1 MVVDPLLKVPCHTD
15 CKTSN
20 KKQESSNTV
29 MIITAWWTKWTKAV
43 LQAPCLSLLQ
53 DGVRASILR
62 RTLADFHKDNRST
75 GTFSGRGVCACM
87 QGQSVETWIYLT
99 SSKLKKANTE
109 FKEPELLNGST
120 KLKKLN
126 FQEGLWSKMALKA
139 HSRDKLGSG
148 KSGLAALLAVC

>member
-1 MVVDPLLKVPCHTD
+1 MPRSVMHFKGSVLLQYSGTTRKIKSIFYLMDEERKYLTFFWLRQFVKVQSLTQLKMMVADPLLKVPCHTD

-43 LQAPCLSLLQ
+43 LQAPCLGLLQ
-53 DGVRASILR
+53 DVVRASILR

-87 QGQSVETWIYLT
+87 QG
-99 SSKLKKANTE
+99 
-109 FKEPELLNGST
+109 
-120 KLKKLN
+120 
-126 FQEGLWSKMALKA
+126 
-139 HSRDKLGSG
+139 
-148 KSGLAALLAVC
+148 